1 MQKPKLE
8 SGPKLNR
15 TIQLKIGRGLR
26 EMYAGLAA
34 EPVPDRL
41 RGLVIQLQDKVPRRR
56 AA

>member
-1 MQKPKLE
+1 MQQAQFPN
-8 SGPKLNR
+8 GPKLNR

-26 EMYAGLAA
+26 DMYAGLAA

-41 RGLVIQLQDKVPRRR
+41 RGLLEQLEDRAPVKR